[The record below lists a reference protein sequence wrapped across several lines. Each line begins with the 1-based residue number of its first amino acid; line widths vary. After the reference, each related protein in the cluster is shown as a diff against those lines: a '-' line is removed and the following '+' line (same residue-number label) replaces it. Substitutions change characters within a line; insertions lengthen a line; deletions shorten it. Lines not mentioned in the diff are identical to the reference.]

1 MKLSAGTRRALRR
14 LDRARR
20 ERPRLF
26 FEPSPALSAFVDD
39 DHTRICVLAANRT
52 GKTWQGI
59 YKLVQFLA
67 DHPGTRARV
76 VGPTTKRVNRVHS
89 GYFAH
94 FARDLLTAGCLW
106 QDGRGFNG
114 NGIAV
119 LVNGSSC
126 EFMSYEMHPQS
137 GEGDEFDVVLL
148 DEPPPSA
155 WFTAAEARVFSRQ
168 GRVWVLLTAVDRP
181 VDWLKEVVE
190 QGVADR
196 AAGRGDGWS
205 FYQVALTAEN
215 CPWYTPAQIEERV
228 REANRTPW
236 QYHQRI
242 LGAWEGVSDARRFV
256 GFGEPNLVRAGPR
269 WTQGWPW
276 VREPI
281 HLALSVDHGEGP
293 GHSHWLLWGWQTKEV
308 NKRVRLAIRALG
320 EWTNPERMSA
330 RGEAHAVLR
339 MVEGLGIEPSQ
350 LAFVVGDTNATTK
363 STMARTLNELF
374 EQEFAAMMGFPR
386 DDPRVSFRPARKGPD
401 SIDRGVVCCN
411 QLLDE
416 RIGTLPALQ
425 VAEGC
430 KGVVRS
436 LQHWCGKDDD
446 LKHAAD
452 AFRYGVEAIVHA
464 SGYVFVRLL
473 AEAA

>member
-1 MKLSAGTRRALRR
+1 VRLSAETRRALGR
-14 LDRARR
+14 LQRATRLQ
-20 ERPRLF
+20 PRLF
-26 FEPSPALSAFVDD
+26 FEPSPALAQFILDESR
-39 DHTRICVLAANRT
+39 RICVLAANRV

-59 YKLVQFLA
+59 AKLVRFLEQ
-67 DHPGTRARV
+67 HPGARARV
-76 VGPTTKRVNRVHS
+76 VGPTTKRVNRVHT

-94 FARDLLTAGCLW
+94 FARDLLAPGSTW

-119 LVNGSSC
+119 LKNGSTC
-126 EFMSYEMHPQS
+126 EFMSYEAHPQS

-148 DEPPPSA
+148 DEPPPPA
-155 WFTAAEARVFSRQ
+155 WFTASEARVFSRH
-168 GRVWVLLTAVDRP
+168 GAVWVLLTAVDRP

-190 QGVADR
+190 QGVEDR
-196 AAGRGDGWS
+196 KAGRGEGWS

-228 REANRTPW
+228 REGARTPW

-256 GFGEPNLVRAGPR
+256 GFREPNLVPADRR

-276 VREPI
+276 AGAPL
-281 HLALSVDHGEGP
+281 HLALSADYGEGP
-293 GHSHWLLWGWQTKEV
+293 GHSHWTLLGWQVKAV

-320 EWTNPERMSA
+320 GWSNPERMSA
-330 RGEAHAVLR
+330 RGEARAVLQ
-339 MVEGLGIEPSQ
+339 MVEDLGIDPMSI
-350 LAFVVGDTNATTK
+350 LFATGDTNATTK
-363 STMARTLNELF
+363 STMARTLNQLF

-386 DDPRVSFRPARKGPD
+386 DEPRIEFRAARKGPD
-401 SIDRGVVCCN
+401 SVDRGVVCCN
-411 QLLDE
+411 QLFDE
-416 RIGTLPALQ
+416 RIGQLPALQ

-430 KGVVRS
+430 TDILRA
-436 LQHWCGKDDD
+436 LRHWTGKDDD

-452 AFRYGVEAIVHA
+452 SFRYGVEAIVDE
-464 SGYVFVRLL
+464 SGYTFVRLL
-473 AEAA
+473 ADAA